1 MAATPD
7 KAAMPIPTPIP
18 IEAPVERPD
27 LEFEVLVDAV
37 IIGPAGDVD
46 IDDTGD
52 EEDDGL
58 GEPRAELGD
67 NDEDNEE
74 VGDELELETS
84 TLNSTTG
91 KVSVWP
97 RVALGLLL
105 QAAFI
110 VSRTMTSAWLER
122 LQEHSCLPPGARS
135 LTVPKH
141 NRPRLSTQARST
153 GICICRKGSAVYI
166 AVFIL
171 RSHGRS
177 KPQRFEN
184 RL

>member
-1 MAATPD
+1 M
-7 KAAMPIPTPIP
+7 
-18 IEAPVERPD
+18 
-27 LEFEVLVDAV
+27 DAV
-37 IIGPAGDVD
+37 VIDPAGGVD

-58 GEPRAELGD
+58 GEPLAELGD
-67 NDEDNEE
+67 DDEDDEE
-74 VGDELELETS
+74 DGDELELETS
-84 TLNSTTG
+84 MLNSTTG

-122 LQEHSCLPPGARS
+122 PQEHTCLPPGARS

-153 GICICRKGSAVYI
+153 GICICRKGSTVYI
-166 AVFIL
+166 AVIIL
-171 RSHGRS
+171 RSHGCS
-177 KPQRFEN
+177 KPGGFEN